1 MADRTAPEDPRDP
14 RPEQPERRSGRRS
27 VLALAAL
34 APLALSVGAV
44 AITAPSS
51 PREVEHATAQ
61 SQPGPST
68 RWCYGPLE
76 LPEGALEA
84 GPDADLAITPPSPE
98 VSLRAV
104 SVEPESSLLFGRVS
118 ASSTLQ
124 EDDGSVRAPS
134 ITAETADGSLIGD
147 EPASQ
152 DLGFSVLGA
161 SGVAGAPHVTS
172 ATSDGGRPV
181 PDVIQATLTAS
192 GDFRSYALT
201 RCGEPVTEASFLGV
215 STAKGD
221 SSVLVLRNPTER
233 PATASVQ
240 LWTQDG
246 PAAMEGR
253 SQVVVAP
260 GEEQRVLL
268 ESVTPGEDALG
279 VGVSVLGAPLS
290 MHVQSTERDGLT
302 PGGAEILS
310 PLPAA
315 GTELMM
321 PGVEV
326 AGAAPTLVLANPQ
339 GSGTTASVEVVG
351 PDGPV
356 EAGAREEV
364 DVPAGTVVSIPLEG
378 VADGTYAVQVRSEDP
393 ISAVTRSELTGADL
407 PGDTV
412 GAPVDF
418 TLVAP
423 APEIGSHAMSSLPAQ
438 GSAGRLTLIGSAPS
452 AATVIPMAADGS
464 AGEPLTVDVP
474 ADATVSLTSDQL
486 QVGQERAAG
495 ITIVPEVPGAVHA
508 SWTQRESDGSDAV
521 LLSSLPI
528 LSARGGQDPVTVRL
542 AP

>member
-1 MADRTAPEDPRDP
+1 QASYS
-14 RPEQPERRSGRRS
+14 RPDLTSATLPTFPTRRSS
-27 VLALAAL
+27 
-34 APLALSVGAV
+34 
-44 AITAPSS
+44 
-51 PREVEHATAQ
+51 
-61 SQPGPST
+61 
-68 RWCYGPLE
+68 
-76 LPEGALEA
+76 
-84 GPDADLAITPPSPE
+84 DL
-98 VSLRAV
+98 
-104 SVEPESSLLFGRVS
+104 
-118 ASSTLQ
+118 
-124 EDDGSVRAPS
+124 
-134 ITAETADGSLIGD
+134 ETADGSVIGD

-181 PDVIQATLTAS
+181 PDVLQATLTAS

-201 RCGEPVTEASFLGV
+201 RCGEPVTEASCLGV

-233 PATASVQ
+233 TATASVQ

-315 GTELMM
+315 DTELVM
-321 PGVEV
+321 PGVDV

-339 GSGTTASVEVVG
+339 GSSTTASVEVVG

-356 EAGAREEV
+356 AAAARDEV
-364 DVPAGTVVSIPLEG
+364 DVPAGTVVSIPVEG
-378 VADGTYAVQVRSEDP
+378 VADGTYAVRVRSEGP
-393 ISAVTRSELTGADL
+393 ITAVTRSELTGADL

-412 GAPVDF
+412 GAPV
-418 TLVAP
+418 
-423 APEIGSHAMSSLPAQ
+423 
-438 GSAGRLTLIGSAPS
+438 
-452 AATVIPMAADGS
+452 
-464 AGEPLTVDVP
+464 
-474 ADATVSLTSDQL
+474 
-486 QVGQERAAG
+486 
-495 ITIVPEVPGAVHA
+495 
-508 SWTQRESDGSDAV
+508 
-521 LLSSLPI
+521 
-528 LSARGGQDPVTVRL
+528 
-542 AP
+542 